1 MQNKN
6 VTKRKIS
13 INDGM
18 STTHIPKGTNIINI
32 RYIDN
37 KPINRNKDSKSR

>member
-13 INDGM
+13 LNDGM
-18 STTHIPKGTNIINI
+18 STTHIPKGTNIKNI
-32 RYIDN
+32 KVHR
-37 KPINRNKDSKSR
+37 